1 MVAKAKEM
9 LDQEVMDKEEEKQQY
24 LAEKITP
31 VQTGGMS
38 FAELQVWLC
47 TLWHAQK
54 LKYRTELQRAMLNCQ
69 YYKAVTASEKNP
81 EACILTLCVFP
92 HQWQEVCRELHAQ
105 IDVVDEERYDIEAKV
120 LHNTREV

>member
-24 LAEKITP
+24 LAEKISP

-47 TLWHAQK
+47 TLWHTQK
-54 LKYRTELQRAMLNCQ
+54 LNHWTELQKAILNCQ
-69 YYKAVTASEKNP
+69 YYKAVTASKK
-81 EACILTLCVFP
+81 ILKRAF
-92 HQWQEVCRELHAQ
+92 
-105 IDVVDEERYDIEAKV
+105 
-120 LHNTREV
+120 